1 MAGLLKRIG
10 EFHPESFGTSFLE
23 RLRVQKLVYLMQHA
37 FGIDLG
43 YPYNWYI
50 HGPYSPDLARDAF
63 ALVSEY
69 DSVPAQ
75 RFKDVAL
82 EEKFEAFKEFVKS
95 HEQDYDWLAIAASL
109 LYLYRNKSNDQTY
122 IFRTLSAKGLP
133 EIRFVEVWKH
143 LEKWGLV
150 S

>member
-1 MAGLLKRIG
+1 MANLKLIR
-10 EFHPESFGTSFLE
+10 TARMMRKCDTWAE
-23 RLRVQKLVYLMQHA
+23 RLLWRWLRDRRFSDYKFRRQHP
-37 FGIDLG
+37 FGPHILDFFCLEARLDIELDG
-43 YPYNWYI
+43 FQ
-50 HGPYSPDLARDAF
+50 HGM
-63 ALVSEY
+63 
-69 DSVPAQ
+69 PAQ